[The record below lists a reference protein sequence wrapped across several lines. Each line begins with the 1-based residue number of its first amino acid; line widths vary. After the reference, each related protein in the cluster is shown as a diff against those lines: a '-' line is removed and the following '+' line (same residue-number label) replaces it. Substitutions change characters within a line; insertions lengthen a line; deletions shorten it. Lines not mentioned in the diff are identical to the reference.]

1 MILYHLSHRAHH
13 ALFVMENMG
22 IMDYMA
28 HDTAKMGISS
38 LMILN

>member
-1 MILYHLSHRAHH
+1 LHHLNHGVHH
-13 ALFVMENMG
+13 VLFAMENMG

-28 HDTAKMGISS
+28 HGTAKMGIIS